1 MSALDGIFEAAL
13 EEAQARMNQEPR
25 SAATPEINAMFD
37 RWSAKIAHWMQ
48 AHDYT
53 IPPPQMDDELWKAL
67 EHDAK
72 YDPDVNQWFHT
83 AKNLQRM
90 HEQAKDM
97 AQFTQA
103 LQSPGRPAVS
113 PSNGKAGGQSNGKA
127 GGQSKRNAG
136 DNNESESKSPGW
148 RAVSPSNGE
157 AGGRGESPRQ
167 QERTSCPRSK
177 LAKIIPGPGNLQFNT
192 RA

>member
-1 MSALDGIFEAAL
+1 LPELAPGMAALDSIFEAAF

-48 AHDYT
+48 VHDYT

-103 LQSPGRPAVS
+103 LQSPGR
-113 PSNGKAGGQSNGKA
+113 KAGGQSNGPA
-127 GGQSKRNAG
+127 VSQSNGNAG
-136 DNNESESKSPGW
+136 DNNEPESKSPG
-148 RAVSPSNGE
+148 RPAVSPSNGE

-177 LAKIIPGPGNLQFNT
+177 LAKIIPGPGNPHFNT